1 MLFKKYGIYGQAEYS
16 ALIGNKT
23 IVFKGGASGTRGMV
37 PASYVTSNPEE
48 QQMIECSAK
57 WQRGVIRLVE
67 QWNEGVEEAKPVPAK
82 EEAPSADTYADV
94 TNMQSAIK
102 VLSGKP
108 YNVPLGAMQNKEAT
122 KKAATE
128 KGVSFPNW
136 K

>member
-23 IVFKGGASGTRGMV
+23 IVFKGGASSTRGLV
-37 PASYVTSNPEE
+37 PASYVTSSKEE

-57 WQRGVIRLVE
+57 WQRGIIHLVE
-67 QWNEGVEEAKPVPAK
+67 QWTEGEPEVKPAAEPAAEEPK
-82 EEAPSADTYADV
+82 DTYPAV

-102 VLSGKP
+102 ILTAEP
-108 YNVPLGAMQNKEAT
+108 YSVPLASLQNKEAT
-122 KKAATE
+122 KKAAAE